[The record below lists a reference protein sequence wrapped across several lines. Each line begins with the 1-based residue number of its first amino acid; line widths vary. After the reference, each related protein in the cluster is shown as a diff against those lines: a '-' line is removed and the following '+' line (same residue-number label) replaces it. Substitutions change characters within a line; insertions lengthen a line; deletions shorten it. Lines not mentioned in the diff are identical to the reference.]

1 MSRCTE
7 QHLGAG
13 SSGRRHARSRGFT
26 ILELVLVVAIS
37 LILAAIAVPA
47 FQTTLRNFALK
58 SAVSALTGAIQS
70 TRYQAIFHGCTYQL
84 AFNAAAYSYTISSA
98 APAANGQTCLGAP
111 VQVGNAVP
119 LPGTGVTL
127 NTNLT
132 LQFTANGSVTALVG
146 NAGNIVLTQAH
157 VAAPETI
164 QVSNNGKITV
174 TP

>member
-1 MSRCTE
+1 MICGNSNKLRT
-7 QHLGAG
+7 G
-13 SSGRRHARSRGFT
+13 SVQRHRRSRGFT
-26 ILELVLVVAIS
+26 LLEMVLVVAVS
-37 LILAAIAVPA
+37 LVLAAIAVPA

-58 SAVSALTGAIQS
+58 SAVSAMSGTIQS

-84 AFNAAAYSYTISSA
+84 AFNAAAYNYTISSA
-98 APAANGQTCLGAP
+98 APAAGGQACLAAP

-127 NTNLT
+127 NNNVT
-132 LQFTANGSVTALVG
+132 LQFRADGSVATLVG
-146 NAGNIVLTQAH
+146 NAGNMVLTQAH